1 MQWRWLNMKYD
12 YSVKVNGK
20 WYQPNEKIPEESE
33 TIAKT
38 TEEVTE
44 NDEGTSGKSK
54 SRNTNK

>member
-1 MQWRWLNMKYD
+1 MKYD

-20 WYQPNEKIPEESE
+20 WYQPNEELPEESE
-33 TIAKT
+33 TTEKA

-44 NDEGTSGKSK
+44 NDEGTSEKPK

>member
-1 MQWRWLNMKYD
+1 MKYD

-44 NDEGTSGKSK
+44 NDEGTSGKPK